1 MKATTYTRRQI
12 IQKASLHDKVF
23 MTTEDVEEVLINLAN
38 IAVGCG
44 ADEGKLMEYFD
55 GDNDNEY

>member
-1 MKATTYTRRQI
+1 MKTTTYTRRQI

-23 MTTEDVEEVLINLAN
+23 MTIEDVEEVLINLAN

-55 GDNDNEY
+55 NEKN